1 MIKIIYIYILLLI
14 FNCAS
19 QRLPQGGP
27 KDISAPLFL
36 KVTPGNNSDIKSYN
50 KIIIEFNEKINP
62 NSIIG
67 SIKVYPSIDIFA
79 KVKGSK
85 IIIEPLAEWPEAE
98 SIQISLSRNISDFQS
113 NKIKQQVHLIYNNG
127 DNKYCSIKG
136 QLFNASKK
144 FHNVY
149 VYDFPVNNFDEPI
162 KKIESDEDNSF
173 MVNYL
178 DYGKYILIISEGNL
192 DIHNN
197 RYGMVPYEYIDLN
210 SSNCNPNI
218 SLYMDE
224 PLEKMKITQVETIT
238 TNLLDISYDNNITE
252 PYFLDKAVNDGDS
265 IYINISKD
273 NRLQRYE
280 LPTYLYL
287 GKSKL
292 DTIPPSINSINAS
305 DTLTIIVFSE
315 PIKIDSLIVLGVEDD
330 SLDDDWINVQ
340 YEVYSLMSVQLLNS
354 NLKKIKLLGASVQ
367 DLSQNKMLDSI
378 KVHVIDD
385 KIINKGTSVVKGK
398 ILNPIRKNIIVE
410 AKNISLNL
418 SYADIV
424 KDSLFAFQG
433 LYPGKY
439 IFRAYEQKNK
449 INPLVYFSG
458 TLEPYE
464 NAAEFTIYKDTI
476 EVRKFWDTKGINIE
490 F

>member
-1 MIKIIYIYILLLI
+1 MIKIIYIYVLLLI

-19 QRLPQGGP
+19 QSLPQGGP
-27 KDISAPLFL
+27 KDVSAPLFL
-36 KVTPGNNSDIKSYN
+36 KVVPVNNSDIKNYD
-50 KIIIEFNEKINP
+50 KIIIEFNERINP

-67 SIKVYPSIDIFA
+67 SIKIDPLIDVFT
-79 KVKGSK
+79 KVKGNK
-85 IIIEPLAEWPEAE
+85 IVIEPLIEWPKTE
-98 SIQISLSRNISDFQS
+98 SVQISLSRNISDFQS
-113 NKIKQQVHLIYNNG
+113 NKIKQQIHLIYNNR
-127 DNKYCSIKG
+127 DNEYCSING

-144 FHNVY
+144 FHNIY
-149 VYDFPVNNFDEPI
+149 IYDFPVNNFDKPI

-178 DYGKYILIISEGNL
+178 DYGKYILISSEGNL

-210 SSNCNPNI
+210 KSNCNPNI

-224 PLEKMKITQVETIT
+224 PLEKMKITRVETIT
-238 TNLLDISYDNNITE
+238 TNLLNISYDNNIIE
-252 PYFLDKAVNDGDS
+252 PYFLDKVVNDGDS
-265 IYINISKD
+265 IYIGISKD

-292 DTIPPSINSINAS
+292 DTIPPSINSINTS
-305 DTLTIIVFSE
+305 DTLTIVGFSE
-315 PIKIDSLIVLGVEDD
+315 PIKMDSLIVLGVKNN
-330 SLDDDWINVQ
+330 SSDDDLINIE
-340 YEVYSLMSVQLLNS
+340 YEVYNPMSVQFLNS
-354 NLKKIKLLGASVQ
+354 NLKEIKFLGASIQ

-378 KVHVIDD
+378 KVHVIED
-385 KIINKGTSVVKGK
+385 KIIDQGTSVVRGK
-398 ILNPIRKNIIVE
+398 ILNPIKQNIIVE